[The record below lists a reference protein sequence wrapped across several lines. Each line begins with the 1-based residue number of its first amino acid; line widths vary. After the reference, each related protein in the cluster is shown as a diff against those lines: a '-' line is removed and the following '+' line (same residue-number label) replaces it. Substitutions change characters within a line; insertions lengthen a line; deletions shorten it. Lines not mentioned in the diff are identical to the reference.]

1 MTSPFTQRPLMAFRV
16 GVTGTRVISPETAAD
31 LRAKVSACLGVIRA
45 RMAALAADPE
55 LSAFY
60 APAPPLLRVVS
71 PLAEGADRLVA
82 EEALSLGYRLTAPL
96 PFAQADYEADFPDSV
111 DAFRALLAAA
121 GEDVLA
127 LDGGRGAQ
135 EARSYEAVG
144 RLVVR
149 HCDLLIAIWDGKPA
163 KGRGGT
169 AEIVRY
175 AARHGQPI
183 WWITPDGAA
192 PVWAG
197 SLRALQGG
205 GAGQDPEAAL
215 ARYLDSFIRPPPMPP
230 KPASGLISQFVAK
243 PDLDPLGT
251 LLAET
256 RRPKS
261 WYWQAYRGLIG
272 VMSWPAARERGA
284 PPPPPPATPVWTYWQ
299 GFYQPIDELA
309 VSYGDRYRSSYVLLF
324 GLAAVAVIGAVLG
337 LWGRGPIIVATAIEF
352 LCIMLIGALV
362 VVNLREGWHARLI
375 GYRLLAEL
383 FRKQQALG
391 SLGWSLPAAEAVP
404 EMAMIDQLLATREA
418 WVGWYFNASLRA
430 APLPRGALAGAQLAA
445 ARDAVAATLVTGQA
459 AYHANRREQSRA
471 AADRLGHAGEALF
484 LATLVL
490 VALKLAMLIAG
501 DLHMQGGL
509 AGSFPA
515 GIEAVG
521 LVAAILPAL
530 SAGFVGIRGYAELEL
545 LADQS
550 AQMEVWIKT
559 AAARIEAVDIS
570 APMASQE
577 LGVEVLDLAQRML
590 LDIQGWA
597 QLFRLKA
604 VEPT

>member
-1 MTSPFTQRPLMAFRV
+1 MAFRV
-16 GVTGTRVISPETAAD
+16 GVTGTRVISSKTEAD
-31 LRAKVSACLGVIRA
+31 LRARVSDCLGLIRT
-45 RMAALAADPE
+45 RIAALAADPD
-55 LSAFY
+55 LAPFY
-60 APAPPLLRVVS
+60 APDKPLLRIIS

-82 EEALSLGYRLTAPL
+82 EQALALGYRLTAPL
-96 PFAQADYEADFPDSV
+96 PFAQADYETDFPDSV
-111 DAFRALLAAA
+111 ETFRALLAQA

-127 LDGGRGAQ
+127 LDGGRSGQ
-135 EARSYEAVG
+135 EPRSYEAVG

-149 HCDLLIAIWDGKPA
+149 HCDLLIAIWDGQPA

-192 PVWAG
+192 PVWVN
-197 SLRALQGG
+197 SLRAVQDRA
-205 GAGQDPEAAL
+205 AGQDPAAAL
-215 ARYLDSFIRPPPMPP
+215 ARYLDAFIRPPPLPP
-230 KPASGLISQFVAK
+230 KPESGLISRFLAK

-256 RRPKS
+256 RRPDRF
-261 WYWQAYRGLIG
+261 YWKAYRALIS
-272 VMSWPAARERGA
+272 VMSWPIARPPGA
-284 PPPPPPATPVWTYWQ
+284 PPAPPPATPVWTYWQ
-299 GFYQPIDELA
+299 RFYQPVDELA

-324 GLAAVAVIGAVLG
+324 GLAALAVIGAVIG
-337 LWGRGPIIVATAIEF
+337 LWGHGPIILATAVEF
-352 LCIMLIGALV
+352 GCLGLIGALV

-383 FRKQQALG
+383 FRKQQALT
-391 SLGWSLPAAEAVP
+391 SLGWSLPVAETVP

-430 APLPRGALAGAQLAA
+430 APLPRGALAGAALAA
-445 ARDAVAATLVTGQA
+445 ARDAVTATLVTGQSG
-459 AYHANRREQSRA
+459 YHANRREQSRA
-471 AADRLGHAGEALF
+471 AAERLGHAGEALF
-484 LATLVL
+484 LATLLL
-490 VALKLAMLIAG
+490 VALKLAMLVARQ
-501 DLHMQGGL
+501 LHMPGDF
-509 AGSFPA
+509 AGHFPD

-559 AAARIEAVDIS
+559 AAARIDAIDTA
-570 APMASQE
+570 APLASQD
-577 LGVEVLDLAQRML
+577 LGAEVLDLAQRML